1 MLRGPTGSVGGYI
14 KRILFNRFSQ
24 MVFVLNSTDFLDG
37 SGGDLFLNKK
47 KKSMNSRRKRT
58 CSRFFLLRNYFL
70 MKELVMESQE
80 ENGRKNL
87 SKR

>member
-1 MLRGPTGSVGGYI
+1 MLRCPTGSVGGYI
-14 KRILFNRFSQ
+14 KRILLNRFSQ

-37 SGGDLFLNKK
+37 SGGDFFLNKK
-47 KKSMNSRRKRT
+47 KKSMNSRREST
-58 CSRFFLLRNYFL
+58 CSRFFLLRNCLF
-70 MKELVMESQE
+70 MKVLVMKSQE